1 MHSAGFSIEL
11 DEAART
17 IIVSGELDD
26 PAIVSLREA
35 VVEASGSFTRPL
47 AIDLSAVSFIPSAAV
62 GVLATAQQRG
72 STSGHPV
79 DLVAADGT
87 IAQRVLTVCA
97 LPYRV
102 A

>member
-1 MHSAGFSIEL
+1 MQSTGFAIEL
-11 DEAART
+11 DEAAQT
-17 IIVSGELDD
+17 IFVSGDLDEL
-26 PAIVSLREA
+26 AIVALRDR
-35 VVEASGSFTRPL
+35 VVEASGSFTQPL
-47 AIDLSAVSFIPSAAV
+47 TIDLSAVTFLPSAGV

-72 STSGHPV
+72 STSGQPI